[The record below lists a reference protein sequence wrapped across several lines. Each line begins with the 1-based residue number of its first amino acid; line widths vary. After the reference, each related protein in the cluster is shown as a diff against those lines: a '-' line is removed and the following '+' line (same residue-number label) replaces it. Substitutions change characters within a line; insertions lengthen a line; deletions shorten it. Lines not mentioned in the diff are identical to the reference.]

1 MRQRSRRRP
10 AGACGQALIATM
22 PGIDHLVLVGHD
34 LEEMIA
40 AYRAFG
46 FTVTPRGQH
55 PMGTGNALVQLHGS
69 YLELLAV
76 TVPQDV
82 PDHAPGRFSFAAFN
96 RDYVL
101 RHPGFSMTVLRTFD
115 APAES
120 ARWRAAGLETYEPF
134 EFSRMARWPDGSERR
149 IGFSLAFVSNPAAPW
164 FGLFACHHHAPEYFA
179 QAAYQRHDNGAHALR
194 DVWITGEQALDL
206 VDYLGKVTGSDRVSE
221 RRDSVAIRT
230 GDQSIILARPAA
242 FEAAFGIVPPH
253 PEDGPALTGF
263 TIASAGNEH
272 RIIRAEDAFG
282 VAIAFTP
289 ASEVVDH

>member
-1 MRQRSRRRP
+1 MRQRSCRRP
-10 AGACGQALIATM
+10 AGPLDQAVIATM
-22 PGIDHLVLVGHD
+22 HGIDHLVLIGHD

-96 RDYVL
+96 RDYL
-101 RHPGFSMTVLRTFD
+101 KRHPGFSMTVLRTFD

-120 ARWRAAGLETYEPF
+120 ARWRAAGLQTYEPF

-164 FGLFACHHHAPEYFA
+164 LGLFACHHHAPEYFA
-179 QAAYQRHDNGAHALR
+179 QAAYQQHGNRALALR
-194 DVWITGEQALDL
+194 DVWITGEEALDL
-206 VDYLGKVTGSDRVSE
+206 VDYLRKVTGSDQVIE
-221 RRDSVAIRT
+221 TKDSVAIRT
-230 GDQSIILARPAA
+230 GDQSIILAHPAA

-263 TIASAGNEH
+263 TIVSAGDER
-272 RIIRAEDAFG
+272 RIIRPENAFG

-289 ASEVVDH
+289 RS

>member
-1 MRQRSRRRP
+1 MPERSRRRP
-10 AGACGQALIATM
+10 ADIRCQAVIATM
-22 PGIDHLVLVGHD
+22 HGIDHLVLVGHD

-82 PDHAPGRFSFAAFN
+82 PDHAPGRFPFAAFN
-96 RDYVL
+96 REYL
-101 RHPGFSMTVLRTFD
+101 KRHPGFSMTVLRTFD

-120 ARWRAAGLETYEPF
+120 ARWRAGGLETYEPF
-134 EFSRMARWPDGSERR
+134 QFSRMARWPDGSERR

-164 FGLFACHHHAPEYFA
+164 LGLFACHHQAPEYFA
-179 QAAYQRHDNGAHALR
+179 QLPYQQHANGALALR

-206 VDYLGKVTGSDRVSE
+206 AEYMKKVTGSDQVSE

-242 FEAAFGIVPPH
+242 FEASFGIVPPH
-253 PEDGPALTGF
+253 PEDGPVLAGF
-263 TIASAGNEH
+263 TLVAAGNER
-272 RIIRAEDAFG
+272 RIIRPEDAFG
-282 VAIAFTP
+282 VAIAFMP
-289 ASEVVDH
+289 ASEMMDD

>member
-1 MRQRSRRRP
+1 MLGRSRRRP
-10 AGACGQALIATM
+10 AGACRRALNATM
-22 PGIDHLVLVGHD
+22 HGIDHLVLVGHD

-96 RDYVL
+96 RDYL
-101 RHPGFSMTVLRTFD
+101 QRHPGFSMMVLRTFD

-120 ARWRAAGLETYEPF
+120 ARWRTAGLVTYEAF

-164 FGLFACHHHAPEYFA
+164 LGLFACQHHAPDYFA
-179 QAAYQRHDNGAHALR
+179 QAAYQQHRNGALAVR
-194 DVWITGEQALDL
+194 DVWITGEPALDL
-206 VDYLGKVTGSDRVSE
+206 VDYLRKVTGSDRVSE
-221 RRDSVAIRT
+221 TPQSIAIRT
-230 GDQSIILARPAA
+230 GEQSIILARPAA

-263 TIASAGNEH
+263 TIVCAGDE
-272 RIIRAEDAFG
+272 RRVIPPEDAFG
-282 VAIAFTP
+282 VAIAFAP
-289 ASEVVDH
+289 RS